1 VPEEIAELYA
11 SGGEHKHEATARL
24 MQRVEAA
31 LGTVTISAADYETLE
46 FFWTLRR
53 LTSND
58 QREHDAGSKLMSLER
73 QVAFV
78 RRFGRGYDRLL
89 ADGTPFKESPRVQH
103 VRSLCRDYNKQLK
116 AMGMRDYQVAFV
128 LDELSRPRAVA
139 LLASRVLLLLLYAV
153 RLR

>member
-1 VPEEIAELYA
+1 MPEELAELYA
-11 SGGEHKHEATARL
+11 SGGDHKHEATARL

-78 RRFGRGYDRLL
+78 RSFGRGYDRLL

-116 AMGMRDYQVAFV
+116 AMGMRDYQVWPSTTIGKYFRIV
-128 LDELSRPRAVA
+128 F
-139 LLASRVLLLLLYAV
+139 
-153 RLR
+153 

>member
-1 VPEEIAELYA
+1 MPEELAELYA
-11 SGGEHKHEATARL
+11 SGGDHKHEATARL

-116 AMGMRDYQVAFV
+116 AMGMRDYQVWPSTTIGKYFRIV
-128 LDELSRPRAVA
+128 F
-139 LLASRVLLLLLYAV
+139 
-153 RLR
+153 